1 MDNERMIRFTMG
13 GMAFEY
19 DEQKNRI
26 NLQKHGI
33 SFKSAARV
41 FFDYDRI
48 EFFDDEHSND
58 ENRYDTIGDTSA
70 GMVVHEIGN
79 TLIGQI
85 NEILFV
91 VYTERI
97 HTDANGKETDVT
109 RLISA
114 RLATSFER
122 GLYYGKYE

>member
-48 EFFDDEHSND
+48 EFLMMNTATMKTAMTPSETPPP
-58 ENRYDTIGDTSA
+58 EWSA
-70 GMVVHEIGN
+70 TRSG
-79 TLIGQI
+79 TL
-85 NEILFV
+85 
-91 VYTERI
+91 
-97 HTDANGKETDVT
+97 
-109 RLISA
+109 
-114 RLATSFER
+114 
-122 GLYYGKYE
+122 

>member
-70 GMVVHEIGN
+70 GMVGHEIGSS
-79 TLIGQI
+79 TPSESIQMP
-85 NEILFV
+85 
-91 VYTERI
+91 TE
-97 HTDANGKETDVT
+97 KKPMSPV
-109 RLISA
+109 
-114 RLATSFER
+114 
-122 GLYYGKYE
+122 